1 MLKAEGYSAEVAL
14 SLVIAGTRLPV
25 QQVCPDA
32 LYLSEFN
39 VPFPPGD
46 ALIVIGVDG
55 EEKQMDVVL
64 PNGITST
71 RVNYF

>member
-1 MLKAEGYSAEVAL
+1 MLRAEGYSADVAL
-14 SLVIAGTRLPV
+14 SLVISGTRLPV

-32 LYLSEFN
+32 VYLSEFRG
-39 VPFPPGD
+39 PFPPGD

-64 PNGITST
+64 PNGITGT
-71 RVNYF
+71 RVDYF